1 MSRAC
6 VCDLR
11 RTNCSHS
18 RLWPFERKYNRTRV
32 CCIFHYISNKF
43 CNRNMS
49 DNKSDVGMRGGDG
62 ADLDTV
68 TLILKNPSQVAEDH
82 FETSVRRDMS
92 VRDLKDRLGKEYPGN
107 PAPDSITLVYGGKV
121 LHEEGM
127 ILSSILPSDSASVA
141 MHMVV
146 KRAQRHEVGTAAA
159 SASSRL
165 PASASPRPHRGSTTA
180 AAAAAADSGASTST
194 GDSDS
199 TATEYSHDDPS
210 EDRMPDE
217 SNTVVHREEE
227 AAPSTSGDM
236 SSRVFRAA
244 YQAALQAIVSEGPAS
259 SPSGYAAGVQSHP
272 GMAFLAPVITLPQP
286 VCPTTAD
293 SARGSSTEDRGE
305 APQQVNQYIMPL
317 IPVAYAMPGEGNVPA
332 AQAVARRRRRRADA
346 AERDHVAALLHALRG
361 RDVAPRQN
369 GGDAEP
375 RGEQGQPR
383 RRQVQI
389 RIHINMRVLLQ
400 LAVLFFVVYQHC
412 PPSRVVGLVSV
423 ALLFYLSSTAMGRR
437 MLQRLYGYFNLH
449 RAQEAPAPVPV
460 EDRAEE
466 DGVHALPQQ
475 HDEDNINNNPVGGGE
490 PGAREG
496 GEAPNARQPG
506 FLQEIQAFLAGFL
519 TSLLP
524 AADNRHH
531 ENNPAVVQDVWRGQ

>member
-1 MSRAC
+1 
-6 VCDLR
+6 
-11 RTNCSHS
+11 
-18 RLWPFERKYNRTRV
+18 
-32 CCIFHYISNKF
+32 
-43 CNRNMS
+43 
-49 DNKSDVGMRGGDG
+49 
-62 ADLDTV
+62 
-68 TLILKNPSQVAEDH
+68 
-82 FETSVRRDMS
+82 
-92 VRDLKDRLGKEYPGN
+92 
-107 PAPDSITLVYGGKV
+107 
-121 LHEEGM
+121 
-127 ILSSILPSDSASVA
+127 
-141 MHMVV
+141 MVV
-146 KRAQRHEVGTAAA
+146 KGAQRHEVGTAAA

-165 PASASPRPHRGSTTA
+165 PAYASPRPHRGSTTA

-227 AAPSTSGDM
+227 AAPSTS
-236 SSRVFRAA
+236 
-244 YQAALQAIVSEGPAS
+244 
-259 SPSGYAAGVQSHP
+259 VQSQP

-375 RGEQGQPR
+375 RGQQGQPR

-475 HDEDNINNNPVGGGE
+475 HDEDTTNNNPVGGGE
-490 PGAREG
+490 PGVREG

>member
-1 MSRAC
+1 MSLG
-6 VCDLR
+6 DE
-11 RTNCSHS
+11 SH
-18 RLWPFERKYNRTRV
+18 
-32 CCIFHYISNKF
+32 
-43 CNRNMS
+43 
-49 DNKSDVGMRGGDG
+49 VGITGGDG

-82 FETSVRRDMS
+82 FETSVRRDIS
-92 VRDLKDRLGKEYPGN
+92 VGDLKHRLGKEYPGN

-146 KRAQRHEVGTAAA
+146 KGAQRHEGGRSNAP
-159 SASSRL
+159 SRL
-165 PASASPRPHRGSTTA
+165 PASASPRQYNGGTTTTA
-180 AAAAAADSGASTST
+180 AANSTASTST
-194 GDSDS
+194 GNSDS
-199 TATEYSHDDPS
+199 TAITTEYSREPPS

-217 SNTVVHREEE
+217 SNTEVHRDEE
-227 AAPSTSGDM
+227 ATPSTSGDM
-236 SSRVFRAA
+236 SGRVFRAA
-244 YQAALQAIVSEGPAS
+244 YQAALQTIMSEGSSS
-259 SPSGYAAGVQSHP
+259 SPSGYVAGVQSQP

-286 VCPTTAD
+286 VSSTTPD
-293 SARGSSTEDRGE
+293 NARGRSTEDRSE
-305 APQQVNQYIMPL
+305 APQQMNQYIMPL
-317 IPVAYAMPGEGNVPA
+317 IPVAYALPGEGNAPG
-332 AQAVARRRRRRADA
+332 AQAMARRRRRTDA
-346 AERDHVAALLHALRG
+346 AERDHVAALLRALRG

-369 GGDAEP
+369 GGDTEP
-375 RGEQGQPR
+375 RGEQDQPR

-389 RIHINMRVLLQ
+389 RIHINMRILLQ

-423 ALLFYLSSTAMGRR
+423 ALLFYFSSTAVGRR

-460 EDRAEE
+460 EDRAE
-466 DGVHALPQQ
+466 DDNLNDLPQQ
-475 HDEDNINNNPVGGGE
+475 HPEDDTNNNPVGGGGH
-490 PGAREG
+490 GARED
-496 GEAPNARQPG
+496 GEARGARQPG

-531 ENNPAVVQDVWRGQ
+531 DNNPAVVQDVWRGQ